1 MTFVFLNLLTTV
13 KIILKTMFTD
23 YYDIDTPALLVDNK
37 KMLNNITKMQNIAD
51 TAGVKLR
58 PHTKTH
64 KTPDLARLQLEHG
77 AGGIAVAKLSEAE
90 VMAEYGFD
98 DIQIANIIIGSQKMD
113 RLIKLRQKIKNL
125 SCNVDSIQ
133 SAQELSEKF
142 KISGGWIDVFI
153 EINSGHNRNGTNNY
167 NDIYL
172 LAKFIEQSQGLN
184 FVGLFTHAGHV
195 YSAKSIEEVKA
206 IGENEGGFLVSIAN
220 KLMNQRILVT
230 KISVGSTPTAKYCSK
245 INGVTEIRPGNYIFY
260 DMMQTGLGSCSID
273 ECALTVLATVISKS
287 EDRIIIDAGA
297 KSLSLERGIYGNKD
311 LDSYGLIIGK
321 ENSKITRLSEEHG
334 IVENPSDNFYVG
346 EKIRIIPNHVCSVVN
361 LFDTIFITEEN
372 KITAQ
377 YDIKA
382 RGMCQ

>member
-1 MTFVFLNLLTTV
+1 
-13 KIILKTMFTD
+13 MFTD
-23 YYDIDTPALLVDNK
+23 YNEIDTPALLVEQK
-37 KMLNNITKMQNIAD
+37 QMQNNLSKMQNIAD

-64 KTPDLARLQLEHG
+64 KTPELARLQLEHG
-77 AGGIAVAKLSEAE
+77 ASGIAVAKLSEAE

-133 SAQELSEKF
+133 AAQELSEKF
-142 KISGGWIDVFI
+142 KIAGGWIDVFI
-153 EINSGHNRNGTNNY
+153 EINSGHNRNGLNNY

-184 FVGLFTHAGHV
+184 FVGIFTHAGHV
-195 YSAKSIEEVKA
+195 YSAKSHDEVKA
-206 IGENEGGFLVSIAN
+206 IGENEGQFLASIAE

-260 DMMQTGLGSCSID
+260 DMIQTGLGSCTID
-273 ECALTVLATVISKS
+273 ECALTVLATVISVS
-287 EDRIIIDAGA
+287 EDRVIIDAGA
-297 KSLSLERGIYGNKD
+297 KSLSLEKGIYGIKD
-311 LDSYGLIIGK
+311 LDSYGMIIGK
-321 ENSKITRLSEEHG
+321 VNSKITRISEEHG
-334 IVENPSDNFYVG
+334 IIENPADSFYVG
-346 EKIRIIPNHVCSVVN
+346 EKIRIIPNHACTVVN
-361 LFDTIFITEEN
+361 LFDNIYLADEN
-372 KITAQ
+372 KIITK
-377 YDIKA
+377 YDIKG
-382 RGMCQ
+382 RGMSQ